1 MIENFPQQLE
11 VSFKEVENEA
21 ILNWLNHER

>member
-11 VSFKEVENEA
+11 VSFEEVENEA